1 MLQRLAKETISR
13 SNKGKCFYDGHDQQL
28 DCFDDNPDLDD
39 VMIDGDFTEEVKMQ
53 STKSK
58 GHYHLTYPH
67 LDRVI
72 SDFKNRRPLSVI
84 RLQEGAY
91 GCILYGNK
99 FIPIFVE
106 HLNGSQTMTV
116 FVSSLNGSWL
126 VVSCCAILPM
136 HL

>member
-1 MLQRLAKETISR
+1 MLQRLAMERISR

-72 SDFKNRRPLSVI
+72 SDFKNRRLLSVI
-84 RLQEGAY
+84 RVQEGEY
-91 GCILYGNK
+91 GCILCGNK
-99 FIPIFVE
+99 CIPIF
-106 HLNGSQTMTV
+106 GGTSQWITNNDSLCV
-116 FVSSLNGSWL
+116 FFEWKLAGREL
-126 VVSCCAILPM
+126 L
-136 HL
+136 

>member
-28 DCFDDNPDLDD
+28 DCFDDNPDLND
-39 VMIDGDFTEEVKMQ
+39 VMIDDDFTEEVEMQ

-58 GHYHLTYPH
+58 GQYHLTYPH

-84 RLQEGAY
+84 NFAERR
-91 GCILYGNK
+91 I
-99 FIPIFVE
+99 
-106 HLNGSQTMTV
+106 
-116 FVSSLNGSWL
+116 W
-126 VVSCCAILPM
+126 M
-136 HL
+136 HTPWQ